1 MQRSIIKSV
10 ILLLAVLA
18 PQGFCSDRFSVDG
31 YHKNFFVVY
40 KLPSISVLGT
50 SLDLPP
56 LGSVSSRLRLN
67 CRWKLQR
74 NISFALS
81 YDLVPRVQD
90 PILFD
95 NPAGAVFI
103 NPLSYRFDDLE
114 SRLYPS
120 MDDEVA
126 SFAVFQNLDRAFLE
140 IRTNKAD
147 FFIGRQA
154 IAFGSARAVNPTDIL
169 APYSF
174 EALDTEDRIGIDAF
188 RVRVPLGFMGEVDAG
203 YVFGDNFQ
211 FKQSAMFVRTRF
223 HIARSDASLLVA
235 AFRENL
241 MIGLDFTRSIGGAGI
256 WLESAHTFSGALK
269 SDRFADTRDYF
280 RATLGCDY
288 SLGDNTYGFIEYHF
302 NQAGADDPQK
312 YLANIAHTA
321 YADGSVYLLGRHYF
335 IPGVVHQLTPLVT
348 ANIEMLCSATD
359 WSIYFAPSLEYNI
372 AQSIYLAGG
381 AFIGVGKNPGAVEPI
396 RSEFGSYPDIFYTS
410 FSIFF

>member
-1 MQRSIIKSV
+1 ME
-10 ILLLAVLA
+10 
-18 PQGFCSDRFSVDG
+18 G
-31 YHKNFFVVY
+31 YYKNFFVAY
-40 KLPSISVLGT
+40 KLPSISITGM

-56 LGSVSSRLRLN
+56 VGSVSSRLRLN

-81 YDLVPRVQD
+81 YDLAPRVQD

-95 NPAGAVFI
+95 NPAGAVLI
-103 NPLSYRFDDLE
+103 NPLGYRFDDLD

-126 SFAVFQNLDRAFLE
+126 SFAVFQNLDRAYLE

-147 FFIGRQA
+147 FFLGRQA
-154 IAFGSARAVNPTDIL
+154 IAFGSARAINPTDIL

-203 YVFGDNFQ
+203 YVFGGDLQ
-211 FKQSAMFVRTRF
+211 FKQSAMFLRTKF
-223 HIARSDASLLVA
+223 HIARSDVSLLVA
-235 AFRENL
+235 GFRENL
-241 MIGLDFTRSIGGAGI
+241 MIGLDFTRSFGGAGI
-256 WLESAHTFSGALK
+256 WLENAHTFSGALK
-269 SDRFADTRDYF
+269 SDRSADVRDYF

-288 SLGDNTYGFIEYHF
+288 ALGENTYGFVEYHF
-302 NQAGADDPQK
+302 NQAGADDPQE
-312 YLANIAHTA
+312 YLGNIVHTA
-321 YADGSVYLLGRHYF
+321 YTDGSVYLLGRHYF
-335 IPGVVHQLTPLVT
+335 IQGVIHQLTSLVA
-348 ANIEMLCSATD
+348 ANIEMLCNASD
-359 WSIYFAPSLEYNI
+359 WSVYVAPSVEYNV
-372 AQSIYLAGG
+372 AESIYLAGG
-381 AFIGVGKNPGAVEPI
+381 AFIRVGKNPSLVEPI